1 MNGRSL
7 YIDEDNIDGIWWNAL
22 RLDPFWIIGTYKNIG
37 TSLWEGDGY
46 INVYMRHQ
54 EDISCPSD
62 SVDGFQYW
70 EERSYDRYVTRM
82 AHVSCVGTCTNVSF
96 TLVKQINFSKNI
108 AYIQKD
114 YLLDEYIL
122 NKYIRTLLNL

>member
-1 MNGRSL
+1 VNGRSL

-70 EERSYDRYVTRM
+70 EERTWEERYVTRM
-82 AHVSCVGTCTNVSF
+82 AHVSCVGTCS
-96 TLVKQINFSKNI
+96 LKQINFSKNI

-114 YLLDEYIL
+114 LLDDYIL
-122 NKYIRTLLNL
+122 N